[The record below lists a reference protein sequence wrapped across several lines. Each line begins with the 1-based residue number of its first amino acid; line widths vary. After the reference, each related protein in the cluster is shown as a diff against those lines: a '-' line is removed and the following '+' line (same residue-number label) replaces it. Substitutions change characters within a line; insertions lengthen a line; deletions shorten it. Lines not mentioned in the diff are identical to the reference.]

1 MSQSS
6 KTRLPSSA
14 GCIGSSPFST
24 EAKSGTKAFMEARRK
39 GLLEPR
45 LRGCEGCWGTS
56 LPNCFGLQFL
66 VANFRAACERCQHT
80 PRKAMAAGGDISMI
94 GQLLGCKDFRRRITL
109 VRVECRD
116 VMGSE

>member
-24 EAKSGTKAFMEARRK
+24 EAKSGTKAFMEAQRK

-45 LRGCEGCWGTS
+45 LRGCE
-56 LPNCFGLQFL
+56 
-66 VANFRAACERCQHT
+66 
-80 PRKAMAAGGDISMI
+80 AGNKPPELFWFAVSGREFPSCM
-94 GQLLGCKDFRRRITL
+94 
-109 VRVECRD
+109 
-116 VMGSE
+116 